1 MILHDELLGHPAQ
14 FPTMGA
20 KIKKSFLFLLK
31 QYLLLKVFTVEFKY
45 YLLFPDKKV
54 PIDLSKAV

>member
-1 MILHDELLGHPAQ
+1 
-14 FPTMGA
+14 MGA

-45 YLLFPDKKV
+45 YLLFLDKF
-54 PIDLSKAV
+54 P